1 MIAESADILTLVQQ
15 QFPALSEK
23 ALQEEI
29 AGVGKLMHFRAGEVI
44 MDYGDFVKLVPL
56 VVQGAVK
63 VTREDP
69 LEAREL
75 LLYYLQAGEACAMS
89 FSCCMMH
96 KKSEIR
102 TEAEDDTAIIAIPIR
117 YMDEWMTRY
126 PSWKNFVMSTYDRKI
141 LDLVNVVDSIAFK
154 NLDERLIE
162 YLQKRVAANNNNR
175 VISATHQEIAQE
187 LNVTREAVSRLL
199 KSLEKSG
206 VVKLGRNQLLFK
218 K

>member
-1 MIAESADILTLVQQ
+1 MIAESADILALLQQ
-15 QFPALSEK
+15 HFPAIAEK

-29 AGVGKLMHFRAGEVI
+29 ARVGKLMHFKAGEVI
-44 MDYGDFVKLVPL
+44 MDFGDYVKLVPL

-69 LEAREL
+69 LVDREL
-75 LLYYLQAGEACAMS
+75 LLYYLQAGEACSMS
-89 FSCCMMH
+89 FSCCMMQ

-102 TEAEDDTAIIAIPIR
+102 TEAEDDTALIAIPIR

-141 LDLVNVVDSIAFK
+141 LDLVRVVDSIAFK

-175 VISATHQEIAQE
+175 VITATHQEIAQE

-199 KSLEKSG
+199 KSLEKTG